1 MCCNKEEFSGCVDVW
16 MPCEENETKDK
27 CTIATFNE
35 SEYLPVN
42 GYNFSRLEN
51 DGHGS
56 LQFIRPNTVH
66 DPRTEGYATIYE
78 DDMTNKLKLVMK
90 NVEGRCFMMDWC
102 DNTYVFRE
110 YKMSDTQHQTKPTT
124 LESIETTHDDLRHDQ
139 GKLCMKMCYKE
150 RGMKRSLGKSTDVS
164 NEYEYEYEY
173 YYYEYDEEE
182 EKGGKR
188 ILRTPNKRPD
198 MKKKV
203 WANPCMN
210 DCMQK
215 QFMNEK
221 LEEINK

>member
-1 MCCNKEEFSGCVDVW
+1 
-16 MPCEENETKDK
+16 MPCEENDTKDK
-27 CTIATFNE
+27 CTIFTFNE
-35 SEYLPVN
+35 SEYLFVN
-42 GYNFSRLEN
+42 GYNFSKFES

-66 DPRTEGYATIYE
+66 NPRTEGYATIYE

-90 NVEGRCFMMDWC
+90 NVEGRCFMMDWW

-139 GKLCMKMCYKE
+139 GQLCMKMCYKE
-150 RGMKRSLGKSTDVS
+150 RGMKRSLGKSIDVS

-188 ILRTPNKRPD
+188 ILRTPNNRPD

-210 DCMQK
+210 
-215 QFMNEK
+215 E
-221 LEEINK
+221 

>member
-1 MCCNKEEFSGCVDVW
+1 

-66 DPRTEGYATIYE
+66 NPRTEGYATIYE

-110 YKMSDTQHQTKPTT
+110 YKMSDTQHQTTTTTT

-164 NEYEYEYEY
+164 NEYEYECGRNV
-173 YYYEYDEEE
+173 DVQNRRS
-182 EKGGKR
+182 GNWG
-188 ILRTPNKRPD
+188 RTSDSP
-198 MKKKV
+198 
-203 WANPCMN
+203 
-210 DCMQK
+210 
-215 QFMNEK
+215 
-221 LEEINK
+221 